1 MKKQSVQKL
10 ALLLKG
16 LEQRLEENS
25 EFFKEI
31 NALYKSGTKTFTAR
45 LILREKDIIMNFNGR
60 NEKLKIQDLSER
72 LSNIAES
79 YEAVTV
85 NYDERGTFLVIDAD
99 DKNVKMRTGE
109 RQENSLK
116 QFENE
121 TSRISDREYY
131 IRPGEAD
138 ELLKAIGIM
147 GSNGKIKNDMIRK
160 YNQIDHFVELID
172 GMLKNLAEKYG
183 SINVIDCGCGK
194 SYLTFVLNYYIREV
208 LKVPCHFIGLDYS
221 DTVINASRE
230 IANKLGYKNMEFH
243 VKNIDDYKAD
253 SKIHLLI
260 SLHACDTATDKAI
273 ALGIRNNI
281 SAMVVVPCCHRE
293 MLSQYNY
300 EPFAGIIKHGILKAR
315 IADALTDGMRALLLE
330 SLGYKVSIVEY
341 ISPLETPKNLMMRIE
356 KQNGPNKSAREEYE
370 KLSSLLGV
378 DLELYRQIYK

>member
-1 MKKQSVQKL
+1 VKKQSVQKL

-131 IRPGEAD
+131 IRTGEAD
-138 ELLKAIGIM
+138 E
-147 GSNGKIKNDMIRK
+147 
-160 YNQIDHFVELID
+160 
-172 GMLKNLAEKYG
+172 
-183 SINVIDCGCGK
+183 
-194 SYLTFVLNYYIREV
+194 
-208 LKVPCHFIGLDYS
+208 
-221 DTVINASRE
+221 
-230 IANKLGYKNMEFH
+230 
-243 VKNIDDYKAD
+243 
-253 SKIHLLI
+253 
-260 SLHACDTATDKAI
+260 
-273 ALGIRNNI
+273 
-281 SAMVVVPCCHRE
+281 
-293 MLSQYNY
+293 
-300 EPFAGIIKHGILKAR
+300 
-315 IADALTDGMRALLLE
+315 
-330 SLGYKVSIVEY
+330 
-341 ISPLETPKNLMMRIE
+341 
-356 KQNGPNKSAREEYE
+356 
-370 KLSSLLGV
+370 
-378 DLELYRQIYK
+378 